1 MDSGLFIFFA
11 VIGFFVI
18 RFVWRTFF
26 SNSALTTGG
35 LDRLA
40 ARGIPAR
47 GLVLTCSPNVV
58 GVTLSMRRYEK
69 RNMTIDVDVPGRP
82 PYQSTG
88 LYLVPRGLIEI
99 IPGASLDLAVDPKN
113 PNTIAVLGPGGFTG
127 PWLRLGP
134 PQPF

>member
-1 MDSGLFIFFA
+1 MDSGLLIFLA

-18 RFVWRTFF
+18 RFVWRLIYGAGNQTPR
-26 SNSALTTGG
+26 G
-35 LDRLA
+35 LDILA
-40 ARGIPAR
+40 TRGIRAR

-127 PWLRLGP
+127 PWLRMGP